1 MYQGGGLSRIDLRNG
16 DGTSV
21 QPVPHDTTALRF
33 AWNAAIA
40 ADPFDANGVYFGS
53 QFVHHSTDRGNTWD
67 VKSPDLTTNDPE
79 KQNQAES
86 GGLTIDAT
94 KAENHCTILCIAP
107 NPCVKEKFGSVP
119 MMAASSIRPM
129 EARHGQTTRRASSGS
144 PKGRGSRRFT

>member
-53 QFVHHSTDRGNTWD
+53 QFVHHSTDRGNAWD

-79 KQNQAES
+79 KQNQ
-86 GGLTIDAT
+86 
-94 KAENHCTILCIAP
+94 
-107 NPCVKEKFGSVP
+107 
-119 MMAASSIRPM
+119 
-129 EARHGQTTRRASSGS
+129 
-144 PKGRGSRRFT
+144 